1 MEIIARRRPRRGRHL
16 SRVTHIRKGSF
27 MESKTEKTKE
37 EKISAELRK
46 FKGFCRNL
54 SKDRKNIAVKLCQKA
69 AFMEVTLEDLQDQ
82 INKEGAIV
90 EAVNGNGFKVKSE
103 NPAQKTYNTMIK
115 NYTAAIKQ
123 LTGFL
128 PESAEVPE
136 LDEFQ
141 KLTGLK

>member
-1 MEIIARRRPRRGRHL
+1 MEIITKRRPRGGQHL

-27 MESKTEKTKE
+27 MESEMEKIKK

-54 SKDRKNIAVKLCQKA
+54 SKDRKNIAIKLCQKA
-69 AFMEVTLEDLQDQ
+69 AFMEVTLEDLQDR

-115 NYTAAIKQ
+115 NYNATIKS
-123 LTGFL
+123 LVDLMPEGASANDELIGFIRR
-128 PESAEVPE
+128 
-136 LDEFQ
+136 
-141 KLTGLK
+141 GR

>member
-1 MEIIARRRPRRGRHL
+1 
-16 SRVTHIRKGSF
+16 

-54 SKDRKNIAVKLCQKA
+54 SKDRKNIAIKLCQKA

-82 INKEGAIV
+82 INKEGAII
-90 EAVNGNGFKVKSE
+90 EAVNGNGFEVRTE

-115 NYTAAIKQ
+115 NYNATIKS
-123 LTGFL
+123 LVDLMPEGASANDELIGFIRR
-128 PESAEVPE
+128 
-136 LDEFQ
+136 
-141 KLTGLK
+141 GR

>member
-1 MEIIARRRPRRGRHL
+1 
-16 SRVTHIRKGSF
+16 
-27 MESKTEKTKE
+27 MESETEKIKK

-46 FKGFCRNL
+46 FKGFCKNL
-54 SKDRKNIAVKLCQKA
+54 SKDRKNIAIKLCQKA

-115 NYTAAIKQ
+115 NYNATIKS
-123 LTGFL
+123 LVDLMPEGASANDELIGFIRR
-128 PESAEVPE
+128 
-136 LDEFQ
+136 
-141 KLTGLK
+141 GR